1 MSGILEEFWIFSK
14 EGEALVNFYK
24 DPNANGYFNYKN
36 VEFDQAKLKEFKNI
50 ILSNMQNPS
59 QNKKKIM
66 SFENDL
72 IKYDQYLQNDLVI
85 FYKTNPEVK
94 EKKILNLCKMIS
106 EILEDA
112 YPLGKLQL
120 WDGNLSFFEKL
131 RKKIVLFFKMSSL

>member
-1 MSGILEEFWIFSK
+1 MSEILEEFWIFSK
-14 EGEALVNFYK
+14 EGEAIVNFYK
-24 DPNANGYFNYKN
+24 DPNANGSFNYKN
-36 VEFDQAKLKEFKNI
+36 VEFDLAKLKEFKDL

-72 IKYDQYLQNDLVI
+72 IKYGQCLQNDLVI
-85 FYKTNPEVK
+85 FYKTNPDFK
-94 EKKILNLCKMIS
+94 EKKILSLCKTIS
-106 EILEDA
+106 EILEDS

-131 RKKIVLFFKMSSL
+131 RKKIVLFFKMSRL